1 MKTQKILKKSMSED
15 VLPLK
20 TIDFE
25 KVLKNFEEKL
35 SDLRGC
41 L

>member
-1 MKTQKILKKSMSED
+1 MKPQKVLRKNQSENT
-15 VLPLK
+15 LPLK

-25 KVLKNFEEKL
+25 KVLKSFEEKL